1 MVVEAFH
8 IPAQGTTEYYAV
20 DMLNQLL
27 SQGESARLNKSL
39 VEEKQVALY
48 AGAFT
53 YNTEHPGLS
62 MAYSL
67 ANMGVDA
74 SKVEEA
80 MNVEF
85 DRAKNELITD
95 TEFQK
100 LKNQVEND
108 FVSRNASVAGIAES
122 LANYHMYFGDANLIN
137 TEIEKYN
144 AVSKEDIR
152 NAAKKFYTPENRVVL
167 YFMNDPKLSQ
177 N

>member
-1 MVVEAFH
+1 
-8 IPAQGTTEYYAV
+8 
-20 DMLNQLL
+20 
-27 SQGESARLNKSL
+27 
-39 VEEKQVALY
+39 
-48 AGAFT
+48 
-53 YNTEHPGLS
+53 
-62 MAYSL
+62 
-67 ANMGVDA
+67 
-74 SKVEEA
+74 

-85 DRAKNELITD
+85 DRTKNELITD

-144 AVSKEDIR
+144 AVTKEDIR